1 MHILAR
7 PFLAPVLGDG
17 AAVSVR
23 SKDRERDLYDPDG
36 PDEQGD
42 GDYDS
47 ADQEIFNCR
56 ARWVNVACRR
66 RGWLPRVAGELRVA
80 HGARGG
86 VGWRF
91 VVAVWAIAH
100 GEKLYGRGRDAR
112 FLRSRRNPRRWHVWA

>member
-1 MHILAR
+1 
-7 PFLAPVLGDG
+7 
-17 AAVSVR
+17 
-23 SKDRERDLYDPDG
+23 
-36 PDEQGD
+36 
-42 GDYDS
+42 
-47 ADQEIFNCR
+47 
-56 ARWVNVACRR
+56 
-66 RGWLPRVAGELRVA
+66 LRVA